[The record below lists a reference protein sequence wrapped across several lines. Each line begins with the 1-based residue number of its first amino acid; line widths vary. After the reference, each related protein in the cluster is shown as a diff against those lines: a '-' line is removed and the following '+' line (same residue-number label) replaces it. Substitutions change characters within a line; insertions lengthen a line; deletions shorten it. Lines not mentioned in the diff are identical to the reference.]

1 MPSCDRSE
9 RTVPVTDEAI
19 PCANGEE
26 GRDTRKMHPKTHPL
40 RIRFWGTR
48 GSLPAPQT
56 TDAKPES
63 GRHTHDIYPAG
74 ATLLRPGDLWRKQRL
89 RRNSR
94 RGRFR
99 LMRRGY
105 GSQRFRQRRH
115 ESDVERPGRFAQDL
129 SPLYVSS
136 ALGSYPGVSVLFPRL
151 FARLSDPDLRVSSG
165 ASRRVR
171 MSAKP
176 ALLSGPFVGHVRR
189 HLVSHP
195 GRGAS
200 L

>member
-1 MPSCDRSE
+1 MRKRGRRKGHAKDAPENPSS
-9 RTVPVTDEAI
+9 
-19 PCANGEE
+19 ANSFLGNARVAACTADNRRRRLE
-26 GRDTRKMHPKTHPL
+26 DTSRHPN
-40 RIRFWGTR
+40 
-48 GSLPAPQT
+48 GSV
-56 TDAKPES
+56 AKPES

-74 ATLLRPGDLWRKQRL
+74 ATLLRPGDLWRKHRL